1 MNDLSENPQ
10 FAALSREDRH
20 LYEQFLVENQL
31 FYGPDPD
38 IMSNHGLSPR
48 TEAEQ
53 RMLSSALDMQKVN
66 LVRGRLNSSLE
77 ESFTMVEQMGVAPG
91 AKWGDLVTAI
101 FTSVGDMSQVAPH
114 GIVVFASVCQYPI
127 KFIRKYWEN
136 DPSVGIR
143 EGDGFIHNDSRYGNI
158 HNTDQSLIFPIFYD
172 GELVCWIASTIH
184 EGENGAIEPG
194 GMPSI
199 AESRFDEGLKMCPF
213 KVVEDFRIK
222 RDLVNFL
229 QNSVR
234 DPKLQLADMK
244 VKLHSLLR
252 LRERVLAIIEEFG
265 KDYLITTLRKTL
277 EDTENEVRR
286 RVAELPNG
294 TVRINT
300 WIDDDLREHVLAK
313 IPISITVKDDKMT
326 IDLRGASPELSNRST
341 NVCAASMKTCLLTN
355 LVLYCWPD
363 LPKNQAVLS
372 AIDVLTDKNSMI
384 DSSPEAPN
392 AMSLLPI
399 FQCFSLP
406 STIFAKL
413 AYCLPK
419 RYSAINANHY
429 NQPATFVYGGLTQH
443 QEVTGNFCADI
454 NGNGSGAR
462 ENADGEHG
470 LSPVFGYMTDT
481 GEMELAEEEL
491 PFIRLVAQ
499 QLAKDRVGAG
509 KYRSGMGYEQISTVK
524 ESNEFGFM
532 SGQSGA
538 KHPSAYGCF
547 GGYGSPAYPLAK
559 IKNINVLDIL
569 KNDPATFKFSMV
581 ELMNE
586 QRYAGGEYTVQSA
599 LNFEICNEG
608 EIYMIC
614 QGAGGGYGDVLERPV
629 PLVMKDIEEKLISP
643 EYAKQVYK
651 VVFDQ
656 KKFIVDEAGT
666 TALRQSEREARKQR
680 GIPFDTFVA
689 KWVKDGPAEDIPY
702 FGSWD
707 DHSKVIATPPE
718 TARYVMDAN
727 KIKGVM
733 MSNPKDRK
741 IRNLQAENVALKARL
756 AALGG

>member
-1 MNDLSENPQ
+1 MNEVSTEELQDKLNDD
-10 FAALSREDRH
+10 DRK

-31 FYGPDPD
+31 FFGPEPEM
-38 IMSNHGLSPR
+38 MSNHKLAQRTDAEERLLSG
-48 TEAEQ
+48 Q
-53 RMLSSALDMQKVN
+53 LDMQRVN
-66 LVRGRLNSSLE
+66 LVRGRLDSALQ

-91 AKWGDLVTAI
+91 AKWGDLVTGI
-101 FTSVGDMSQVAPH
+101 FTAEGDLSQVAPH
-114 GIVVFASVCQYPI
+114 GIVVFASVCHYPI

-136 DPSVGIR
+136 DPSVGIK

-158 HNTDQSLIFPIFYD
+158 HNTDQSLIFPVFHD
-172 GELVCWIASTIH
+172 GELICWIVSTIH

-213 KVVEDFRIK
+213 RIVENYEIK

-234 DPKLQLADMK
+234 DPKLQLADIK

-252 LRERVLAIIEEFG
+252 LRERLDAIIDEFG
-265 KDYLITTLRKTL
+265 KDYLVATLRKTL

-286 RVAELPNG
+286 RVGELPDG

-300 WIDDDLREHVLAK
+300 WIDDDLREHVLCK
-313 IPISITVKDDKMT
+313 IPISIQVKGDQMT
-326 IDLRGASPELSNRST
+326 IDLRGAAPELLNRST

-372 AIDVLTDKNSMI
+372 GVEVLTDSNSMI

-419 RYSAINANHY
+419 RYGVINANHY

-443 QEVTGNFCADI
+443 KEVTGNFCADI

-462 ENADGEHG
+462 ENSDGEHG
-470 LSPVFGYMTDT
+470 ISPVFGYMTDT

-491 PFIRLVAQ
+491 PYVRLVAQ
-499 QLAKDRVGAG
+499 QLATDRVGAG
-509 KYRSGMGYEQISTVK
+509 KYRSGMGYEQISTVR
-524 ESNEFGFM
+524 ESDQFGFM

-559 IKNINVLDIL
+559 IKQVNIFDVLKDTPE
-569 KNDPATFKFSMV
+569 KFKFSMV
-581 ELMNE
+581 DLMND
-586 QRYAGGEYTVQSA
+586 QAFDGAKYVVQSA
-599 LNFEICNEG
+599 LNFEICQEG

-614 QGAGGGYGDVLERPV
+614 QGAGGGYGDVLQRP
-629 PLVMKDIEEKLISP
+629 PELVLKDLEDRLITP
-643 EYAKQVYK
+643 DYARNIYK
-651 VVFDQ
+651 VAYDAERS
-656 KKFIVDEAGT
+656 IVDEEE
-666 TALRQSEREARKQR
+666 TARLRAEEREARKQR
-680 GIPFDTFVA
+680 GVPYDEFV
-689 KWVKDGPAEDIPY
+689 KSWNREGPEETLPY

-707 DHSKVIATPPE
+707 DHSRIIASPPGE
-718 TARYVMDAN
+718 ARYEMDADA
-727 KIKGVM
+727 IRGVM
-733 MSNPKDRK
+733 MSNPKDRR
-741 IRNLQAENVALKARL
+741 IAELEAENAALKARL
-756 AALGG
+756 NGKGA

>member
-1 MNDLSENPQ
+1 MNDLSENKQ
-10 FAALSREDRH
+10 FAALSHEDRH

-31 FYGPDPD
+31 FYGPDPE
-38 IMSNHGLSPR
+38 IMSNHGLSKR
-48 TEAEQ
+48 TGTEEK
-53 RMLSSALDMQKVN
+53 MLTSVLDMQRVS
-66 LVRGRLNSSLE
+66 LVRGRLNSALE

-158 HNTDQSLIFPIFYD
+158 HNTDQSLIFPIFYQ
-172 GELVCWIASTIH
+172 GELICWIASTIH

-213 KVVEDFRIK
+213 KVVENFQIK

-234 DPKLQLADMK
+234 DPKLQYADMK

-252 LRERVLAIIEEFG
+252 LRERVMAIIEEFG

-313 IPISITVKDDKMT
+313 IPISISVKDDKMT

-372 AIDVLTDKNSMI
+372 AIEVLTDKNSMI

-406 STIFAKL
+406 STIYAKL

-443 QEVTGNFCADI
+443 EEVTGNFCADI

-470 LSPVFGYMTDT
+470 ISPVFGYMTDT

-524 ESNEFGFM
+524 GSNEFGFM

-559 IKNINVLDIL
+559 IKNIDVLEIL
-569 KNDPATFKFSMV
+569 KNQPESFKFSMV
-581 ELMNE
+581 DLMNE
-586 QRYAGGEYTVQSA
+586 QRYEGGEYTVQSA
-599 LNFEICNEG
+599 LNFEICNPG

-614 QGAGGGYGDVLERPV
+614 QGAGGGYGDVLERTPAMV
-629 PLVMKDIEEKLISP
+629 LKDVEEKLISP
-643 EYAKQVYK
+643 DYARRIYK
-651 VVFDQ
+651 VVFDE
-656 KKFIVDEAGT
+656 KKFIVDEDAT
-666 TALRQSEREARKQR
+666 KKLRQDEREVRKQR

-689 KWVKDGPAEDIPY
+689 SWVKDGPADDIPY

-707 DHSKVIATPPE
+707 DHRKLIATPP
-718 TARYVMDAN
+718 AGNRYVMDADN
-727 KIKGVM
+727 IKGVM

-741 IRNLQAENVALKARL
+741 IKDLQMENAALKKRL
-756 AALGG
+756 EAIGG

>member
-1 MNDLSENPQ
+1 MNEVFTEDLEAS
-10 FAALSREDRH
+10 LKDEDRK

-31 FYGPDPD
+31 FYGPDPE
-38 IMSNHGLSPR
+38 IMDSHQLSPR
-48 TEAEQ
+48 SAAEE
-53 RMLSSALDMQKVN
+53 RILGVDVDMQKVN
-66 LVRGRLNSSLE
+66 LVRGRLDSALQ

-101 FTSVGDMSQVAPH
+101 FTAEGDMSQVAPH
-114 GIVVFASVCQYPI
+114 GIVVFASVCHYPI
-127 KFIRKYWEN
+127 KFIRKYWEE
-136 DPSVGIR
+136 DPSVGVR

-158 HNTDQSLIFPIFYD
+158 HNTDQSLIFPIYYE
-172 GELVCWIASTIH
+172 GELICWLASTIH

-213 KVVEDFRIK
+213 RIVENFEIK

-234 DPKLQLADMK
+234 DPKLQYADIK

-252 LRERVLAIIEEFG
+252 LRERIHAIIDEFG
-265 KDYLITTLRKTL
+265 KDYLVGTLRKTL

-286 RVAELPNG
+286 RVGELPNG

-313 IPISITVKDDKMT
+313 IPISITVKDEQMT
-326 IDLRGASPELSNRST
+326 IDLRGSAPELLNRST
-341 NVCAASMKTCLLTN
+341 NVCSASMKTCLLTN

-372 AIDVLTDKNSMI
+372 GVEVLTDRNAMI

-419 RYSAINANHY
+419 RYGAINANHY

-443 QEVTGNFCADI
+443 KEVTGNFCADI

-462 ENADGEHG
+462 ENSDGEHG
-470 LSPVFGYMTDT
+470 ISPVFGYMTDT

-491 PFIRLVAQ
+491 PFVRLVAQ
-499 QLAKDRVGAG
+499 QLAADRVGAG
-509 KYRSGMGYEQISTVK
+509 KYRSGMGYEQISTVR
-524 ESNEFGFM
+524 ESDEFGFM

-559 IKNINVLDIL
+559 IKNINVFEVMENEPE
-569 KNDPATFKFSMV
+569 KFKFSMV
-581 ELMNE
+581 DLMNE
-586 QRYAGGEYTVQSA
+586 QAFEGGKYVVQSA
-599 LNFEICNEG
+599 LNFEVCQQG

-614 QGAGGGYGDVLERPV
+614 QGAGGGYGDVLERPTD
-629 PLVMKDIEEKLISP
+629 LVLKDLEERLITP
-643 EYAKQVYK
+643 EYARQVYK
-651 VVFDQ
+651 VAYDATRS
-656 KKFIVDEAGT
+656 ILDEEET
-666 TALRQSEREARKQR
+666 IALRAAEREARKAR
-680 GIPFDTFVA
+680 GIPYDEFVA
-689 KWVKDGPAEDIPY
+689 AWTKDGPADDLPY

-707 DHSKVIATPPE
+707 DHTRIIASPPGA
-718 TARYVMDAN
+718 ARYEMPADD
-727 KIKGVM
+727 IRGVM
-733 MSNPKDRK
+733 MSNPKDRR
-741 IRNLQAENVALKARL
+741 ISALEAENAELRKRLK
-756 AALGG
+756 GGG